1 MSKKHPSTNL
11 NKTRLLIVFAFVC
24 ILATLLAFRVGWIQI
39 IRGEEYAEMAIEQQT
54 SDVPITAKRG
64 VIYDRNGKEL
74 AISAVTHTIWVRP
87 ASLRNYSEEAAEV
100 EENTNNVVMQLAEIL
115 EMDVNTVKDIVTQEK
130 LLVKV
135 AKYVDKDKADKIR
148 DAQLTGIEIAEDVKR
163 YYPLGAFLSHV
174 LGSTTDDNQGLSGL
188 ELKYNQYLSGIDGR
202 WIKNKDIAGRSLAY
216 GVEKYYQAEDGL
228 SLVLTIDE
236 VIQHYVEKAI
246 GTVQANTQAKRVL
259 CLVMDPRTGDVLAMA
274 VTPDFDP
281 NDPRTP
287 LDPVEA
293 EKVAAL
299 TNAEKQTYWNQMWR
313 NPLISDTY
321 EPGSTFKLVTT
332 SLALDAGVTHPSE
345 LFTCTHS
352 YKVAG
357 VTLHCW
363 RPQAHGVETLEQAV
377 QNSCN
382 PVFIQLAQRMGLDK
396 YYEGL
401 ELFGLTDKTGID
413 FPGEGSNIL
422 QKKDTAGPVGL
433 ATMSYGQGI
442 AVTPI
447 NLLTAVSAIG
457 NDGKLMQPR
466 LVKELV
472 DSNGNVVETFEPEVV
487 RQVISK
493 QTADEMCEIM
503 ESVVSE
509 GGGGNAKV
517 AGYRIGGK
525 TGTANK
531 PKAGGYSEDTY
542 SSFIGLAPMDDPQV
556 AILLIVDTPVGVKY
570 GSTTAAPG
578 VKMILEDTLRYLN
591 IQPTYTE
598 EELKAIES
606 NMVTVPDLTG
616 ESVEDALGILG
627 GQKLKATLSL
637 NQDLGT
643 AGEVVVDQYPK
654 PGERVEKNSTIT
666 VYYDKVAPVEE
677 PEGKDMP
684 LEAQ

>member
-1 MSKKHPSTNL
+1 MSKPKPSTNL
-11 NKTRLLIVFAFVC
+11 HKRRLIVVYGVVC
-24 ILATLLAFRVGWIQI
+24 IVATLLAFRVGWIQI

-87 ASLRNYSEEAAEV
+87 ASLRNYSEKPEEV
-100 EENTNNVVMQLAEIL
+100 ETNTNDVAMKLAEIL
-115 EMDVNTVKDIVTQEK
+115 EMDVNEVKRIITQEK
-130 LLVKV
+130 LLIKV
-135 AKYVDKDKADKIR
+135 AKYVDKEKADQIR
-148 DAQLTGIEIAEDVKR
+148 DAELTGIEIAEDVKR
-163 YYPLGAFLSHV
+163 YYPLGPFLAHV

-246 GTVQANTQAKRVL
+246 STVQANTNAKRVM
-259 CLVMDPRTGDVLAMA
+259 CLVMDPKTGDVLAMA

-287 LDPVEA
+287 TDPVEA
-293 EKVAAL
+293 EKVAAMD
-299 TNAEKQTYWNQMWR
+299 NAEKQTYWNQMWR

-321 EPGSTFKLVTT
+321 EPGSTFKLITT
-332 SLALDAGVTHPSE
+332 SLALDAGVTYPSE

-363 RPQAHGVETLEQAV
+363 RPQAHGVETLKQAV

-382 PVFIQLAQRMGLDK
+382 PVFIQLTQRMGIDK

-401 ELFGLTDKTGID
+401 ELFGLMEKTGID

-433 ATMSYGQGI
+433 ATMSYGHGI

-447 NLLTAVSAIG
+447 NLVTAVSAIG
-457 NDGKLMQPR
+457 NEGKLMQPR
-466 LVKELV
+466 LVKALV
-472 DSNGNVVETFEPEVV
+472 DSDGNTVETFEPEVV

-493 QTADEMCEIM
+493 QTADEMCDIM

-509 GGGGNAKV
+509 GGGGTAKV

-542 SSFIGLAPMDDPQV
+542 SSFIGMAPMDDPKV
-556 AILLIVDTPVGVKY
+556 TVLLIVDTPQGVKY
-570 GSTTAAPG
+570 GSQTAAPG
-578 VKMILEDTLRYLN
+578 AQMILEDTLRYLN

-598 EELKAIES
+598 EELKAMES

-616 ESVEDALGILG
+616 ESVDNALGILG
-627 GQKLKATLSL
+627 GQSLQGTLSL
-637 NQDLGT
+637 NETLGNDS
-643 AGEVVVDQYPK
+643 EVVVDQYPK
-654 PGERVEKNSTIT
+654 PGERVEKGSTIT
-666 VYYDKVAPVEE
+666 IYYDKVAIAAE
-677 PEGKDMP
+677 PEAEQP
-684 LEAQ
+684 NEAQ

>member
-1 MSKKHPSTNL
+1 MKPATNL
-11 NKTRLLIVFAFVC
+11 HKTRLLWVFILVC
-24 ILATLLAFRVGWIQI
+24 LVMIGLTFRVGWIQI
-39 IRGEEYAEMAIEQQT
+39 IRGEDYAEMAIEQQT

-87 ASLRNYSEEAAEV
+87 ASLKNYSEEKEEV
-100 EENTNNVVMQLAEIL
+100 EENTNNVAVKLAEIL
-115 EMDVNTVKDIVTQEK
+115 EMDVSEVKEIITREK

-135 AKYVDKDKADKIR
+135 AKYVEKEKADQIR
-148 DAQLTGIEIAEDVKR
+148 DAKLTGIEIAEDVKR
-163 YYPLGAFLSHV
+163 YYPLGAFLAHV

-236 VIQHYVEKAI
+236 VIQHYVEKSI
-246 GTVQANTQAKRVL
+246 STVQANTQAKRVM
-259 CLVMDPRTGDVLAMA
+259 CLVMDPKTGDVLAMA

-293 EKVAAL
+293 EKVNIMDNSA
-299 TNAEKQTYWNQMWR
+299 KQTYWNQMWR

-321 EPGSTFKLVTT
+321 EPGSTFKLITT
-332 SLALDAGVTHPSE
+332 SLALDAGVTKPTE
-345 LFTCTHS
+345 IFTCTRS

-363 RPQAHGVETLEQAV
+363 RPQAHGVETLTEAV

-382 PVFIQLAQRMGLDK
+382 PVFIQLAQRMGIEK

-401 ELFGLTDKTGID
+401 ELFGLMEKTGID
-413 FPGEGSNIL
+413 FPGEGNNIL

-466 LVKELV
+466 LVKAMM
-472 DSNGNVVETFEPEVV
+472 DSDGNVVEEFQPEVV

-493 QTADEMCEIM
+493 QTAEEMCEIM
-503 ESVVSE
+503 ESVVSV

-531 PKAGGYSEDTY
+531 PEAGGYSEDTY

-556 AILLIVDTPVGVKY
+556 AILLIVDTPQGVKY
-570 GSTTAAPG
+570 GSQTAAPG
-578 VKMILEDTLRYLN
+578 VKLILEDTLRYLN

-598 EELKAIES
+598 EEKKAMES
-606 NMVTVPDLTG
+606 KMVTVPDLSG
-616 ESVEDALGILG
+616 ESVDDAIGILG
-627 GQKLKATLSL
+627 GQNLKSALSL

-643 AGEVVVDQYPK
+643 AGEMVVDQYPK
-654 PGERVEKNSTIT
+654 PGERVEMDSTVT
-666 VYYDKVAPVEE
+666 VYYDKMAEVPEVEN
-677 PEGKDMP
+677 PN
-684 LEAQ
+684 EAQ